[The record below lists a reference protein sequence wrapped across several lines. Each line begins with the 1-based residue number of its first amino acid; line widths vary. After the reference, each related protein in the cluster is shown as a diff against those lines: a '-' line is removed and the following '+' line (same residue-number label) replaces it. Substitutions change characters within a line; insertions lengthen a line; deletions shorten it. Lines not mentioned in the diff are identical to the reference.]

1 MREHQ
6 QLAGPQVGLDLRVVD
21 RLLGGVR
28 DGDHDHVGGLDRVG
42 DVLDPEARGL
52 GEGAALGARGEA
64 DDDVDAAVAQVQGV
78 GVALAAVADDR
89 DRLPVEGARIRVGV
103 VVHPRCHSLSASSI
117 EPAPRSITT
126 APVRTSSLIP

>member
-1 MREHQ
+1 MITSAALTASATSSTRRP
-6 QLAGPQVGLDLRVVD
+6 AASARA
-21 RLLGGVR
+21 RLLEPG
-28 DGDHDHVGGLDRVG
+28 
-42 DVLDPEARGL
+42 
-52 GEGAALGARGEA
+52 GEA